1 MFAVYKKL
9 LYYVPKQRPLA
20 YIAIG
25 LTVVSTLPNVALI
38 TTSMSF

>member
-9 LYYVPKQRPLA
+9 LYYVPKRPLA

-25 LTVVSTLPNVALI
+25 LTVVSTLLNVGAYYY
-38 TTSMSF
+38 SF